1 MQTAKVAIVGAGISG
16 LYAAYRLKQIG
27 INDFIVLEARDRTGG
42 RMYSVSAIE
51 SKNGGNKLD
60 RFDLGPS
67 WFWPQYQSQLADLI
81 KSLGLESLE
90 QSEQGDSV
98 LQRSAQQ
105 PPIRSSGHRGNPISM
120 RLVGG
125 MAALTDA
132 LAAQIDAS
140 KIQLQCAVTSI
151 RTVDEQVAI
160 TYSDMNGLQH
170 TMMVEHV
177 LLALPP
183 RLATSTIVFEPPLPD
198 DLKSH
203 WDHMPT
209 WMAPHAKYVAVYDQ
223 PFWREQGLSGQAR
236 SACGPLVE
244 IHDASNPQ
252 GKAALFGFVGLPANQ
267 RQQLTQVELKSLCR
281 EQLEALFGNEAT
293 TPQFELLQ
301 DWAIEPYTATAQDS
315 SFSAQHAA
323 APPNQTATG
332 KWQNR
337 ITGIGSEWSVE
348 FPGYIAGAIDA
359 ASVGV
364 EALLSRQSSNFPS

>member
-98 LQRSAQQ
+98 LQPSAQQ

-140 KIQLQCAVTSI
+140 KIQLQCVVTSI

-281 EQLEALFGNEAT
+281 KQLEALFGNEAT

-332 KWQNR
+332 TWRHR

-364 EALLSRQSSNFPS
+364 EALLNRQSSNFPS